1 MPAHRPSLLANLL
14 VCCLTILAS
23 GDDFSLYRIGL
34 PCCFPEPSTG
44 TLPLDDPN
52 TDFLQPAKANGLK
65 KASGM
70 NLGCLV
76 LPTTRVTV
84 RNPPSPFR
92 NSFPAGTCPPSPAAD
107 TPLRC

>member
-1 MPAHRPSLLANLL
+1 MTAHRPPWLANLL

-34 PCCFPEPSTG
+34 PSCFPEPSSG

-65 KASGM
+65 KSDGSGPGGPARPATIM
-70 NLGCLV
+70 GALNP
-76 LPTTRVTV
+76 LPPFRTCYLAGTYI
-84 RNPPSPFR
+84 PSPV
-92 NSFPAGTCPPSPAAD
+92 PAK
-107 TPLRC
+107 PLRC